1 LGGQRATFQDQRRV
15 SRRTETWMLFV
26 LNNGILL
33 ALIAEAVIFSIAS
46 PNIFFTVDTL
56 VTVLRLASLAGI
68 LVACFTAALIAGQID
83 LSTPQVGGFVAV
95 VFALMFQVGQWPLEV
110 AFLLALLLGAGVGL
124 LNSWLISRF
133 GLPSLIVTLAV
144 GTLCFGVAFLLVDA
158 YSTSGTIP
166 LVKPPLRSIINSEIL
181 GIPVSIYL
189 MFLVYLAMYVLMNH
203 TRIGAHLYAIG
214 GNPQAARLN
223 GINTG
228 RLIALVLI
236 LTALATT
243 VASILL
249 SGRQLAAGPII
260 SALGASSSGSLAAP
274 ASPLVA
280 ALFAGVALSGGEGRV
295 ERTLLGVLFL
305 ATLSI
310 GMAIVNLPVYM
321 RISIEGIA
329 FVLAIL
335 LDSLRR
341 RIETR

>member
-1 LGGQRATFQDQRRV
+1 
-15 SRRTETWMLFV
+15 
-26 LNNGILL
+26 
-33 ALIAEAVIFSIAS
+33 
-46 PNIFFTVDTL
+46 
-56 VTVLRLASLAGI
+56 
-68 LVACFTAALIAGQID
+68 
-83 LSTPQVGGFVAV
+83 
-95 VFALMFQVGQWPLEV
+95 
-110 AFLLALLLGAGVGL
+110 
-124 LNSWLISRF
+124 
-133 GLPSLIVTLAV
+133 
-144 GTLCFGVAFLLVDA
+144 
-158 YSTSGTIP
+158 
-166 LVKPPLRSIINSEIL
+166 
-181 GIPVSIYL
+181 
-189 MFLVYLAMYVLMNH
+189 MYVLMNH

-228 RLIALVLI
+228 RLIALVLV
-236 LTALATT
+236 LTALSTT

-260 SALGASSSGSLAAP
+260 SALGASSSGSLASP

-329 FVLAIL
+329 SVLAIL